1 MRARVVCLVLMSCLG
16 SQACQDQAG
25 LGQGSPG
32 GFDEHEGPN
41 DTTEASRAAANVS
54 TPASPGEGTHPT
66 PTSTTDPHPTSES
79 RDEDPEGRMEEGEW
93 SEVERFTIVPSDDR
107 FDEVDPWDVEFCSI
121 SRYAKSIL
129 IVRVVGEGDYY
140 RRCIGENLSQYN
152 ATYIEHRFKRL
163 RHLAGARLPLE
174 FDVINFVGER
184 LFEVGK
190 TYLVGLREVDGQ
202 IFSNNNGVEVIL
214 HDEARESDLV
224 QFSGKATSLASMGE
238 AHIEDRERFCSPS
251 SHIPADDDEAY
262 RRVFLER
269 KEGLCVNN

>member
-41 DTTEASRAAANVS
+41 DTTEASGAAANVS

-66 PTSTTDPHPTSES
+66 PTSTTDPHATSES

-93 SEVERFTIVPSDDR
+93 SEVERFTIVPPNRR
-107 FDEVDPWDVEFCSI
+107 FDDAEPGDVEFCGI
-121 SRYAKSIL
+121 SQHAKSIL
-129 IVRVVGEGDYY
+129 IVHVVGEGDFYP
-140 RRCIGENLSQYN
+140 RCVGENLSPYN
-152 ATYIEHRFKRL
+152 AAYTEHRFKRL
-163 RHLAGARLPLE
+163 RHLAGAKLPIE
-174 FDVINFVGER
+174 FDVINFGEAR

-202 IFSNNNGVEVIL
+202 VYCKNNGVEVIL

-224 QFSGKATSLASMGE
+224 QFSGKATSLASTSQ
-238 AHIEDRERFCSPS
+238 AHIEDRGRFCHSG
-251 SHIPADDDEAY
+251 SHFPEDDDEAY
-262 RRVFLER
+262 RKGYLER
-269 KEGLCVNN
+269 KEELCVNN